1 MNSYKL
7 STLSIL
13 ALAGSALLIPV
24 SAFAAG
30 LAFTLAGVVAV
41 LAADYGRPVRSLTL
55 TLAPAAAGF
64 EVSASRK
71 SGLRLAA

>member
-1 MNSYKL
+1 MNSYKI

-13 ALAGSALLIPV
+13 ALAASALLIPV
-24 SAFAAG
+24 SAVAAG

-41 LAADYGRPVRSLTL
+41 LAADYGRPVRSLTF
-55 TLAPAAAGF
+55 APASAGF
-64 EVSASRK
+64 QVSASRK

>member
-1 MNSYKL
+1 MNSYKI

-41 LAADYGRPVRSLTL
+41 LAADYGRPLRSL

-64 EVSASRK
+64 QVSASRR

>member
-1 MNSYKL
+1 MNSYKV

-13 ALAGSALLIPV
+13 ALAASALLIPV
-24 SAFAAG
+24 SPVAAG
-30 LAFTLAGVVAV
+30 LAFTFAGVVAV

-55 TLAPAAAGF
+55 APAAAGF
-64 EVSASRK
+64 QVSASRK